1 MLKIGERIN
10 RLRGGCYNAYMTD
23 KILIA
28 GNWKMFPTTLAD
40 AKKILQ
46 TIKKGTV
53 KLKYTETVICAPT
66 VFLSE
71 LSRLV
76 TGKKISLG
84 AQSVFF
90 EREGAYTGET
100 SPAMLKSIKIK
111 TTIVGH
117 SERRAMGETD
127 EEVGEKTVAALREGL
142 NVILCVGETVRDHD
156 GTYTRVISNQ
166 LRAAL
171 SRVQRPQVARLAIAY
186 EPVWAI
192 GKNAERPATP
202 EDVLEISIL
211 IKKVLADAYGQQN
224 AEHVPILYGGSV
236 DHTNAKGFLLD
247 GNVRGL
253 LVGRASLSARSF
265 AEILAIADSIEA
277 SRKKKK

>member
-1 MLKIGERIN
+1 
-10 RLRGGCYNAYMTD
+10 MTD

-28 GNWKMFPTTLAD
+28 GNWKMFPTTLVD

-46 TIKKGTV
+46 TIKKGTI

-66 VFLSE
+66 IFLSE

-76 TGKKISLG
+76 TGKRISLG
-84 AQSVFF
+84 SQNVFF

-100 SPAMLKSIKIK
+100 SPAMLKSIKIR
-111 TTIVGH
+111 TTIIGH

-127 EEVGEKTVAALREGL
+127 EEVGEKVVAALREGL
-142 NVILCVGETVRDHD
+142 NVILCVGETIRDHD

-166 LRAAL
+166 LKAAL

-265 AEILAIADSIEA
+265 GEILAIADSIEA